1 MVTLY
6 DKPPR
11 TNTPLRPVPPSIKKP
26 EYYESGIPRSTYLVE
41 KGGITVSK
49 AAEPEIKTEEQI
61 QKLREACKLARLVL
75 NSAVREAKVNPK

>member
-1 MVTLY
+1 
-6 DKPPR
+6 
-11 TNTPLRPVPPSIKKP
+11 
-26 EYYESGIPRSTYLVE
+26 LVE